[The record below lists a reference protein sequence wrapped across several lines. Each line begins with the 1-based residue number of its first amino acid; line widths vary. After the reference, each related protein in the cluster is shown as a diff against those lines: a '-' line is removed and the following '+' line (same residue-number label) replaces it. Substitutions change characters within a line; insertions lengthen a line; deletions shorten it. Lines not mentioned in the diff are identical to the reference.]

1 MRHLPLIGLC
11 LFLANCS
18 FQSPISPAPQP
29 KYQIHPTRFAALN
42 PAKSH
47 LEIDLTTQ
55 KARLL
60 NRADEVVIETDVST
74 GKPGHETPQGRFR
87 IIEKIEDKRSNRY
100 GRYHDLKTGVDLGAS
115 DEHLEPP
122 QGAIY
127 EGYQMPFWMR
137 LTASGIGMH
146 VGYVVPGS
154 ACSHGC
160 VRVPK
165 DIQPLIFEKCC
176 PGTKVEIIRSPAL
189 PSPPAPPLALVPT
202 NPLATLFRT
211 R

>member
-1 MRHLPLIGLC
+1 MRHLLPLGLS

-18 FQSPISPAPQP
+18 FQSPIPPQPQP
-29 KYQIHPTRFAALN
+29 KYQVHPTRYAAL
-42 PAKSH
+42 KSSQSRI
-47 LEIDLTTQ
+47 EIDLTTQ

-60 NRADEVVIETDVST
+60 NRDDEVVIETDVST
-74 GKPGHETPQGRFR
+74 GKPESETPEGRFR
-87 IIEKIEDKRSNRY
+87 IMEKIEEKRSNRY
-100 GRYHDLKTGVDLGAS
+100 GRYRDLKTGADLGAS

-122 QGAIY
+122 KGAIY

-137 LTASGIGMH
+137 LTATGIGMH
-146 VGYVVPGS
+146 VGYVVPGT

-165 DIQPLIFEKCC
+165 DVQPLIFEKCRV
-176 PGTKVEIIRSPAL
+176 GTKVEILRSPA
-189 PSPPAPPLALVPT
+189 PPPPVAPAPPPP
-202 NPLATLFRT
+202 NPLAVLLRT

>member
-1 MRHLPLIGLC
+1 MRHLLPIGLC
-11 LFLANCS
+11 LSLANCS
-18 FQSPISPAPQP
+18 FQSPVPPAPQP
-29 KYQIHPTRFAALN
+29 KYQVHPARYAELK
-42 PAKSH
+42 PAQSH

-74 GKPGHETPQGRFR
+74 GKPGSETPEGRFR
-87 IIEKIEDKRSNRY
+87 IMEKIEEKRSNRY
-100 GRYHDLKTGVDLGAS
+100 GRYRDLRTGVDLGAS
-115 DEHLEPP
+115 DLHLEPP

-165 DIQPLIFEKCC
+165 DVQPLIFEKCR
-176 PGTKVEIIRSPAL
+176 PGTKVEIVRSPAPP
-189 PSPPAPPLALVPT
+189 PSPPAPAPAPPT
-202 NPLATLFRT
+202 LLGWLLRT